1 MILAA
6 NDVAKFADDFN
17 RAYVMLDSQ
26 EIAYEPPN
34 GNWERR
40 YVELPPEGLESFR
53 GKGSVKC
60 RGGRGCFRC
69 RECWSMGVGE
79 IRGFCVFIHARGG
92 FHAEPQRKRSRRA
105 SLRGALKPSSVFP
118 GASRA

>member
-1 MILAA
+1 MVFEVKSAQDKME
-6 NDVAKFADDFN
+6 NDFN

-53 GKGSVKC
+53 EFRIGANPRGRKVTFWLRNVSVLRSNGS
-60 RGGRGCFRC
+60 
-69 RECWSMGVGE
+69 
-79 IRGFCVFIHARGG
+79 
-92 FHAEPQRKRSRRA
+92 Q
-105 SLRGALKPSSVFP
+105 
-118 GASRA
+118 